1 MLVLFAAAGTARA
14 HQSTVTWSKV
24 VIAPNGEVHYNLR
37 ISTRDLYEALG
48 LDKDRDASD
57 PEIREAKD
65 RLFDYVLAR
74 VHVLGDGKP
83 CPVTARDLSILTQT
97 ERFAELR
104 FTAACPLPLAA
115 VALDYQL
122 FFDLDP
128 RHLGLLQAS
137 YGDKTLNQEFSRGL
151 GRFEWRLGLAAPA
164 SLGPLDYIVEGMEHI
179 YTGYD
184 HIAFLVALLLVAV
197 VRRTLRQATPEV
209 LKIVTAFT
217 LAHSLTLILAA
228 LEVISLP
235 SRFVES
241 AIAASIVYVAVE
253 NLLVTEPRHRW
264 PLALL
269 FGLVH
274 GLGFASMLRPLLPAG
289 DVIVPLLLFNVGV
302 ELGQLS
308 IVLILLPV
316 LALASTRA
324 PDRYRRLVALGGSAV
339 IGLLGLVWLVERV
352 AGIELVSQVLG

>member
-1 MLVLFAAAGTARA
+1 MLLLGAGSASA

-24 VIAPNGEVHYNLR
+24 VIQPNGEVHYILR
-37 ISTRDLYEALG
+37 IASRDLYEALG
-48 LDKDRDASD
+48 LDRDRDASD
-57 PEIREAKD
+57 AEIRAGEA
-65 RLFDYVLAR
+65 RLYDYVFSRLK
-74 VHVLGDGKP
+74 VLGDGKP
-83 CPVTARDLSILTQT
+83 CPMADRALSILTQT
-97 ERFAELR
+97 ERFAEIR
-104 FTAACPLPLAA
+104 FTAACPLPLAT

-137 YGDKTLNQEFSRGL
+137 YGDRTLNQEFTRGL
-151 GRFEWRLGLAAPA
+151 GRFEWKLALAAPA

-184 HIAFLVALLLVAV
+184 HIAFLVALLLMAV
-197 VRRTLRQATPEV
+197 VRRRLRQALPEV

-228 LEVISLP
+228 LEVITLP

-253 NLLVTEPRHRW
+253 NLLVSEPRHRW

-289 DVIVPLLLFNVGV
+289 DVVVPLLLFNVGV

-308 IVLILLPV
+308 IVLVLLPILV
-316 LALASTRA
+316 VAATRA
-324 PDRYRRLVALGGSAV
+324 PDRYRRLAVLGGSAV
-339 IGLLGLVWLVERV
+339 IGLLGLLWLIERV
-352 AGIELVSQVLG
+352 ADVKLLSHYLG